1 MLAEMGMGGM
11 EPLPGEPV
19 MMVATTEDSRMGASV
34 IQYPGFLEQ
43 AAEVMGG
50 DFFVLPSSI
59 HEVLLV
65 PDDGKARYRDLEA
78 MVQSINES
86 QVAPKERL
94 SDHVYHYDQ
103 ADRVFEMAS
112 KTASRKRAKDLEGKE
127 NRREPEEKKTSVLVQ
142 LGEKKEEAKERA
154 PKKKKAGRK
163 APEETL

>member
-1 MLAEMGMGGM
+1 MEGGM

-50 DFFVLPSSI
+50 DFFILPSSI

-65 PDDGKARYRDLEA
+65 PDDGKADFRDLET
-78 MVQSINES
+78 MVQTINES
-86 QVAPKERL
+86 QVAPAERL

-103 ADRVFEMAS
+103 ADRVFELAS
-112 KTASRKRAKDLEGKE
+112 KTASRKRTKE
-127 NRREPEEKKTSVLVQ
+127 MAEKGGNREPGEKKTSVLAQ
-142 LGEKKEEAKERA
+142 LGEKKKEVRERA
-154 PKKKKAGRK
+154 PKAKMPGRNV
-163 APEETL
+163 PEAEL